1 MVANKMVG
9 ERGVLFTAAYVT
21 KFEEMEQTIQNP
33 LSNLSPE
40 VKAIFF
46 LDKKTQEIQLRVER
60 LEMRKTVDYGQQ
72 LELTNLGRK
81 QVISILDRKDGPAYQ
96 DRSLRGKVFSSLWSD
111 FKGYFNVESY
121 KNTRVLDMN
130 KVSYIFFVILINIL

>member
-9 ERGVLFTAAYVT
+9 ERGVLFTATYVT

-46 LDKKTQEIQLRVER
+46 LDKKTQEIERRVER

-121 KNTRVLDMN
+121 KNTRVLDMT
-130 KVSYIFFVILINIL
+130 KLVIYFLSS